1 MKLELGALALAL
13 AALVVPAVDPQAGG
27 APAQDAAP
35 APAGPVVGKP
45 APSFRLNDHE
55 AEVVAVGGA
64 RDHWTVLA
72 FFPKA
77 ATPG

>member
-1 MKLELGALALAL
+1 MKLGIGSLALAL
-13 AALVVPAVDPQAGG
+13 VVLLTQEASEN
-27 APAQDAAP
+27 AQSK
-35 APAGPVVGKP
+35 GPVVGKP

-55 AEVVAVGGA
+55 AEVVSFGGKS
-64 RDHWTVLA
+64 DHWTVLA